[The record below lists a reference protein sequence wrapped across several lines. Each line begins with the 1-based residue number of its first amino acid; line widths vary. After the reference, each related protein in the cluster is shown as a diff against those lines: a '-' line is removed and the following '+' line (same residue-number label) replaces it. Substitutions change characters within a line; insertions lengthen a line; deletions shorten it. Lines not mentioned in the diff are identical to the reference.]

1 MKRLFFILN
10 IFLLVSCS
18 SDDEVRTNTK
28 DVVGVWEKS
37 SDISTEIYP
46 ELEEGNYEFVLQYK
60 FLDDSTFESFSF
72 VRNSD
77 TDNIIGYRSRFEGS
91 FFIEKNRMNL
101 NYNQYNSNVEAS
113 QLVDSADLVLIDQD
127 VDWSFNF
134 SVNKN
139 ELLFDFDPCGPYADC
154 IGELK
159 LKRVKKNQ

>member
-18 SDDEVRTNTK
+18 SDDEVRTNIK

-37 SDISTEIYP
+37 SDISAEIYP

-77 TDNIIGYRSRFEGS
+77 TDNIIGYLSRFEGS

-101 NYNQYNSNVEAS
+101 NYNQYNSDVEVS

-139 ELLFDFDPCGPYADC
+139 ELLFDFDPCRLYEYC
-154 IGELK
+154 IGELN
-159 LKRVKKNQ
+159 LKRVK